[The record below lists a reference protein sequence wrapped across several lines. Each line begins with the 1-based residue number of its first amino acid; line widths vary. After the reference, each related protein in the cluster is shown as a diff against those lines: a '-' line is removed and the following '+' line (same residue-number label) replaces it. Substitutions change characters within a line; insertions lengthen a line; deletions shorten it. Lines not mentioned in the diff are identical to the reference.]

1 MKKNKMINRFKSK
14 IFRFSEIIGEILI
27 LLGKSINFIFVKPFN
42 LKMVVLHIYVDG
54 LRSIP
59 VIFLTSVFTGGV
71 LALQSFYGLLRFGAE
86 TFTGSLVGVS
96 LTRELI
102 PVLTGLMLAG
112 RVGASYSAEIGTMK
126 VSEQIDALYTFGVNP
141 IKYLVTPRVI
151 ALMVIVPMLTLFGD
165 FVGIW
170 GGRIVVDVICNQNPR
185 LYDAQLI
192 SALEFF
198 DIISGLIKSIF
209 FGLTIAIIGSY
220 FGISTE
226 GGAKGVGRATTISV
240 VTASIIILI
249 SDFFWSKILP
259 FRLK

>member
-1 MKKNKMINRFKSK
+1 MFDTLKKRF
-14 IFRFSEIIGEILI
+14 FRFSEIVGEILI
-27 LLGKSINFIFVKPFN
+27 LFAKSFKFIFVRPLNF
-42 LKMVVLHIYVDG
+42 KMVLSHIYVDG
-54 LRSIP
+54 LKSIP

-71 LALQSFYGLLRFGAE
+71 LALQSFFGLLRFGAE

-102 PVLTGLMLAG
+102 PVLSGLMLAG
-112 RVGASYSAEIGTMK
+112 RIGASYSAEIGTMK

-141 IKYLVTPRVI
+141 VKYLVTPRLI
-151 ALMVIVPMLTLFGD
+151 ALIIIVPLLTLFGD

-170 GGRIVVDVICNQNPR
+170 GGRFVVDIICNQNPK
-185 LYDAQLI
+185 LYDSQLL

-198 DIISGLIKSIF
+198 DIVSGMIKSIF
-209 FGLTIAIIGSY
+209 FGITIAVIGSY
-220 FGISTE
+220 FGISAE
-226 GGAKGVGRATTISV
+226 GGAKGVGKATTISV

-259 FRLK
+259 FSLK